1 MLNSFTESFMKYMIE
16 SYDEEVKESPYELE
30 LLSLEKIADTMSL
43 EEVVKRRF
51 SKKRGSLGD
60 RVNNVLVSISEKIK
74 DAIGTA
80 ALATVLTSSSL
91 LMLVGYDAA
100 LSNKMGVEPETNRIV
115 RSIEDLFKDKTEEE
129 IKTVAT
135 GETQATE
142 VVEKAQAT
150 KVVKEPKADEQEETK
165 ADITDVSEEELSEGV
180 EPEKEKDEETPDL
193 LDEETKELSEKV
205 AELGEGI
212 EKIND
217 SGAEVTKEEL
227 EAALEQANELEA
239 QVKEEIKKT
248 EHKVQGNIK
257 AIKNEQFK
265 NFWCGVSDGWNN

>member
-74 DAIGTA
+74 YAIETA

-100 LSNKMGVEPETNRIV
+100 LSNKMGVEPQTNRIV

-129 IKTVAT
+129 IKNA
-135 GETQATE
+135 A
-142 VVEKAQAT
+142 
-150 KVVKEPKADEQEETK
+150 
-165 ADITDVSEEELSEGV
+165 
-180 EPEKEKDEETPDL
+180 
-193 LDEETKELSEKV
+193 
-205 AELGEGI
+205 
-212 EKIND
+212 
-217 SGAEVTKEEL
+217 AEVAKDAEDNKIEVGQL
-227 EAALEQANELEA
+227 WNSFLDKL
-239 QVKEEIKKT
+239 
-248 EHKVQGNIK
+248 KVQ
-257 AIKNEQFK
+257 
-265 NFWCGVSDGWNN
+265 